1 MKITSIR
8 TKLLLVLLPFFMLTF
23 GLLLGVN
30 YYLAEE
36 ALTTSIDENAV
47 ATGSDYSNR
56 IESYVQGAALQL
68 EAFSTNKAL
77 YNPADRQ
84 QLQAAL
90 QDCAKRLGNLE
101 NVTYI
106 ATDGAA
112 LRPDGTTT
120 QLGEREYFRQVVAT
134 QKTVVSD
141 VLVSKTTGKVAVNV
155 AVPLV
160 HNDQLTGVLTGT
172 VSLAKL
178 TELIAD
184 MQFLTT
190 GYGAIA
196 DKTGKLII
204 HPKLPELVGKISFT
218 EKKLD
223 PALNTKEAELDDHF
237 ISLFTTAA
245 ETGKPVRGTYK
256 FVDGVTRIGV
266 FTPIQLAGGQQWIL
280 IVTAP
285 AVEAT
290 QAMTT
295 FTYAMLS
302 GSLLCVVLAA
312 LFIILLSK
320 RLTKPIAL
328 MRDECLLLARGDLR
342 AQPASVFSQDEV
354 GQLAQGFRQM
364 RDSLRTLVT
373 NVLSQSEA
381 LAASSEELTASAH
394 QSADA
399 ANQVAGSITEIAQ
412 AAENQVAVVSQI
424 TDQSQ
429 AMADQVNQISHATQ
443 ELSHIA
449 EDTAEAARQGR
460 QSVDQAVGQMN
471 EIGRN
476 TDITQATIGELTQ
489 SSQEIRE
496 IVTLIASIAG
506 QTDLLALNAA
516 IEAARAGEQGR
527 GFAVVAEE
535 VRKLAEQSNRAAR
548 KISQLIEK
556 NESNLNE
563 VVVITQNGASGIQTG
578 IALVNNTG
586 ESFSSIADSIL
597 AIAQQVQE
605 VAAAINRINAS
616 NATLIRSIQ
625 EIDTASA
632 RTAAES
638 QNVSAA
644 TEEQSAAMQQI
655 AASSQSLAVL
665 AADLQAGIAKFR
677 L

>member
-1 MKITSIR
+1 MKITSMKTR
-8 TKLLLVLLPFFMLTF
+8 LLLILLPFFMLTF

-30 YYLAEE
+30 YYLAEK
-36 ALTTSIDENAV
+36 ALATSIDENAL
-47 ATGSDYSNR
+47 AIGNDYSNR

-77 YNPADRQ
+77 YNPADKQ

-90 QDCAKRLGNLE
+90 QDCSQRLGHLE

-106 ATDGAA
+106 ANDGAA
-112 LRPDGTTT
+112 LRPDGSTT
-120 QLGEREYFRQVVAT
+120 QLGDRQYFKQVVAT
-134 QKTVVSD
+134 KKTVVSD
-141 VLVSKTTGKVAVNV
+141 VLVSKTTGKIAVNV
-155 AVPLV
+155 AVPLLD
-160 HNDQLTGVLTGT
+160 NGQLTGVLTGT

-178 TELIAD
+178 TDLITD

-196 DKTGKLII
+196 DKTGNLII
-204 HPKLPELVGKISFT
+204 HPKLPALIGKINFT
-218 EKKLD
+218 EKKVD

-237 ISLFTTAA
+237 ISLFKTAA

-256 FVDGVTRIGV
+256 FVDGITKIGV
-266 FTPIQLAGGQQWIL
+266 FTPIKLAGGQQWVL

-285 AVEAT
+285 AAEAT
-290 QAMTT
+290 QSMTAL
-295 FTYAMLS
+295 TYAMLS
-302 GSLLCVVLAA
+302 GSLVCLILAA
-312 LFIILLSK
+312 LFILLIS
-320 RLTKPIAL
+320 RMLARPITL
-328 MRDECLLLARGDLR
+328 IRDECLLLAGGDLR
-342 AQPASVFSQDEV
+342 EQPARVLAQDEI

-364 RDSLRTLVT
+364 RNSLRTLVT
-373 NVLSQSEA
+373 GVLSQSEA
-381 LAASSEELTASAH
+381 LAAASEELTASAH

-424 TDQSQ
+424 TTQSQ
-429 AMADQVNQISHATQ
+429 AMAGQVNQISLATGQ
-443 ELSHIA
+443 LSHIA
-449 EDTAEAARQGR
+449 EDTAVAARQGR
-460 QSVDQAVGQMN
+460 QSVEQAVGQMQ
-471 EIGRN
+471 EIGKN
-476 TDITQATIGELTQ
+476 TDLTQATMGELTQ
-489 SSQEIRE
+489 SSHEIRE

-506 QTDLLALNAA
+506 QTNLLALNAA

-535 VRKLAEQSNRAAR
+535 VRRLAEQSNQAAS

-556 NESNLNE
+556 NEANLNE
-563 VVVITQNGASGIQTG
+563 VVVITQNGDGAIQTG
-578 IALVNNTG
+578 IALVNQTG
-586 ESFSSIADSIL
+586 ESFSHIADSIL

-605 VAAAINRINAS
+605 VAAAIQQIQDS
-616 NATLIRSIQ
+616 NAALMQSIQ

-638 QNVSAA
+638 QTVSAA

-665 AADLQAGIAKFR
+665 AGDLQAGIATFR